1 MLADE
6 PTGNLDRMSAQNV
19 FDLFRQLADR
29 GTTVIIVTHD
39 RDLVKGVPKM
49 LELVDGTIGE
59 TTLAAAAARR
69 TQELRATRT
78 RSAIRG
84 R

>member
-1 MLADE
+1 M
-6 PTGNLDRMSAQNV
+6 
-19 FDLFRQLADR
+19 
-29 GTTVIIVTHD
+29 VTHD
-39 RDLVKGVPKM
+39 RELVKSVPKV

-78 RSAIRG
+78 RLATRG
-84 R
+84 